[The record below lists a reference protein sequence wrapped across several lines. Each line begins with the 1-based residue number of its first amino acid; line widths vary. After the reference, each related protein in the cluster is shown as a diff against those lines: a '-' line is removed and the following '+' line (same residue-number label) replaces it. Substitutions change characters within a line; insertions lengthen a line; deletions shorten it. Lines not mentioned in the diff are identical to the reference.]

1 MFVVLQTH
9 RCLNFVRAMM
19 MTSECVSK
27 KLCIFIIFHIKEYH
41 VKYDV
46 VTNDDLFEVHF
57 NDLNLITLG
66 PTSNSNFI
74 SNAML

>member
-9 RCLNFVRAMM
+9 RCLSFVRAVM
-19 MTSECVSK
+19 MTSECVLK
-27 KLCIFIIFHIKEYH
+27 KLCIFIIFHIK
-41 VKYDV
+41 YDV
-46 VTNDDLFEVHF
+46 VTNNDLFEVHF

-66 PTSNSNFI
+66 PTPNSNFI

>member
-1 MFVVLQTH
+1 MFGFCQGSDDD
-9 RCLNFVRAMM
+9 VRM
-19 MTSECVSK
+19 CFK
-27 KLCIFIIFHIKEYH
+27 KLCIFIIFYIKEYP

-66 PTSNSNFI
+66 PTPNSNFI